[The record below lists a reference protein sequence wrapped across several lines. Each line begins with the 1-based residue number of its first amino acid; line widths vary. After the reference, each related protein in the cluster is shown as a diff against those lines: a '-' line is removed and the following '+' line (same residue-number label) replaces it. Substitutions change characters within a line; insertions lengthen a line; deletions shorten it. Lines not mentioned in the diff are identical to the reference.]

1 MESSERTCSVGEQ
14 LGTSSGTATAKRS
27 SRRVFATASFLL
39 PRSSGTFDDLSATD
53 TPSAIAELR
62 TWLAQASPASPSPWQ
77 ESSSAPTTS
86 ETCGRQRGTA
96 FAWFDR
102 DTSCW
107 RTSQGSLLADTP
119 QWSSQTWP
127 RWGMWDGGACWEL
140 PTLAPRMNG
149 SGGGSERGWPTPTA
163 SDHQSERLENWLK
176 RRDEKAAKGVNLQFA
191 LRHAVQMWPTP
202 RANSAMAAATTPSAI
217 ANVDSRFP
225 NLETVVA
232 KRTWPT
238 PNASDCRN
246 RGNPTNPCVQ
256 RRMEIGKQVGLSM
269 MVGGPE
275 TPQMSLNPVWVE
287 WLMGWPIGWTDLR
300 PLGTDKFHKWCDE
313 HGNYS
318 HD

>member
-1 MESSERTCSVGEQ
+1 MESSERICSGGDQ
-14 LGTSSGTATAKRS
+14 SATSNGTATAKRS
-27 SRRVFATASFLL
+27 SRRAFATASFLL
-39 PRSSGTFDDLSATD
+39 PRSSGTFADLSATD

-62 TWLAQASPASPSPWQ
+62 TWLAQAFPASPSPWQ

-96 FAWFDR
+96 FAWFDHG
-102 DTSCW
+102 TSCW
-107 RTSQGSLLADTP
+107 KTSQGSLLADTP

-149 SGGGSERGWPTPTA
+149 SGGGSERG
-163 SDHQSERLENWLK
+163 
-176 RRDEKAAKGVNLQFA
+176 
-191 LRHAVQMWPTP
+191 
-202 RANSAMAAATTPSAI
+202 
-217 ANVDSRFP
+217 
-225 NLETVVA
+225 
-232 KRTWPT
+232 WPT

-313 HGNYS
+313 LGSY
-318 HD
+318 